1 MRYELVRVAQL
12 VFTLAVMFGAFSAGL
27 AAGWLHWGRAQRKD
41 SAGPQSLEDVPRIVK
56 PDLFSPAV
64 VPAVRDAAGR
74 LGSGVTSSLHPD
86 QPCTE
91 AQAGCRD
98 RPDGGNPELSDDKLA
113 TVTFYT
119 RTLAVPARRQVRQPA
134 TDRGEAVFARL
145 GCASCH
151 TPEQRSGPS
160 EVTALSEQTF
170 RPYTDLLLHDMGPA
184 LADDRPDRDAS
195 GSEWRTP
202 PLWGV
207 GLVPV
212 VNDHTRYLHDGR
224 ARNLAEAVLW
234 HGGEA
239 EAAQRRFTEL
249 PAADRRAL
257 LDFLESL

>member
-1 MRYELVRVAQL
+1 M
-12 VFTLAVMFGAFSAGL
+12 
-27 AAGWLHWGRAQRKD
+27 
-41 SAGPQSLEDVPRIVK
+41 
-56 PDLFSPAV
+56 
-64 VPAVRDAAGR
+64 
-74 LGSGVTSSLHPD
+74 
-86 QPCTE
+86 
-91 AQAGCRD
+91 
-98 RPDGGNPELSDDKLA
+98 
-113 TVTFYT
+113 
-119 RTLAVPARRQVRQPA
+119 PARRQVRRPA

-212 VNDHTRYLHDGR
+212 VNDHTRDLHDGR